1 MTKVKLISC
10 LSMLALSV
18 SMLVMGVLAL
28 ATQTITL
35 TGEVGFNIADKSVY
49 VKDARIS
56 DETITGFMPGYIN
69 EGLILSDA
77 TISGSFEITL
87 DVINTTTNNFDIV
100 IESSQS
106 GVSVTTEAYIPA
118 NSTAL
123 TEITSSTP
131 ITDTIVLTVTN
142 STGSPVDL
150 TNILI
155 KIEERTSIQVTVN
168 SNDDSLGTV
177 TGSGDYDIGD
187 TVTLSASETDY
198 GVFVEWRSDSIT
210 GNQVSTNATYSFE
223 LTASSPSVYY
233 AIFERYSA
241 TLSVRTN
248 NSSYGTVTGG
258 GTYEAG
264 DTVTLRATETST
276 GDFVRWRRDSV
287 SGTSLSTSS
296 TYTFT
301 FDKNSPT
308 TIYGYFQRY
317 SAWVYAY
324 TNNSSYGTV
333 SGGARTYYYGNTVTL
348 TATPTNIGRF
358 VEWRS
363 GSTSGTV
370 VSTSPTYT
378 FTLTKSV
385 LKTYYAIFE
394 PNDNVYDDF
403 EFNNI
408 DGSTGELVSYS
419 GSATD
424 VDIPA
429 TYATIDV
436 GGETFYI
443 EGDDYTVT
451 RISAYAFQRADD
463 TITSVN
469 IPDTVTEIRN
479 RAFSACTKLST
490 VNFPTSLKTIGPS
503 AFYNCDLTG
512 EINLPLGVETIDTS
526 AFRGNEK
533 ITKVVLP
540 SSITSLGLSAFGNTY
555 GLIEIEYNIPA
566 LADLSSTSNV
576 FNQAGTNG
584 DGITVTFGS
593 NVTRIPA
600 YLFSSTAGNTY
611 PRVTTV
617 NIPSSVTYIGRDAF
631 RNCTSLTTA
640 NFDNAVG
647 WYYTSSSSAT
657 TGTTISGLSA
667 PATAAEHLKTNYA
680 SYYWKCNPSKAI
692 SVYSNNTNLG
702 TVIGSG
708 TYNIGDRVTLTA
720 TPTDIGRFV
729 EWRSGSTTGTRV
741 STSATY
747 SFTLSSS
754 SPTSYYA
761 IFEENYT
768 ILEGFTFNNLTSTT
782 GELVSYTGSDAEVEI
797 PGTYST
803 IVVDGETVFVEGD
816 TYTVVGIAD
825 ASSNTT
831 GAFYPARNTI
841 TSVQIPNT
849 VEEIGDHA
857 FHSCANLATVTFK
870 GDSQLTS
877 IGRFVF
883 CYCRSLTSFTIPKG
897 VTSIGVNSFVVCS
910 SLTSVTFENKNG
922 WTAGT
927 TSISAS
933 ALSNTSTAAQYLTD
947 DYVGYTWTRT
957 DLEILE
963 GFTFNNLTSTTGELV
978 SYTGAATDV
987 VIPSSY
993 STTIIDG
1000 ETVFIKGDTYEVVN
1014 IVSGTSSSGPFYS
1027 VRSRLISV
1035 TIPETITTIG
1045 DYAFSD
1051 CTVLTEINYNATAVN
1066 DFSSTN
1072 YIFRNAGNSG
1082 AGITV
1087 NVGAN
1092 VTRIPDWMFC
1102 PSVLSYSYIPNI
1114 IAVNFAEGSVCET
1127 IGGASFWQCSSLIS
1141 INVPDSVTSIGGDA
1155 FNNCGISKIN
1165 IPEGITEIEANT
1177 FRGCI
1182 NLSSITIPES
1192 VTSIGSSAFAF
1203 CSGLTSI
1210 TIPSKVTII
1219 DEYAFEACGS
1229 ITSIIIGANV
1239 TSIGEYAF
1247 RNCDSLTRITIPAS
1261 VTSIGALAFDGC
1273 ESLTSVT
1280 FENRNGWTAGTE
1292 SISASAIASTTTA
1305 ATYLTSEYK
1314 LETWTRS

>member
-1 MTKVKLISC
+1 
-10 LSMLALSV
+10 MLALSV
-18 SMLVMGVLAL
+18 AMLVMGVLAL

-35 TGEVGFNIADKSVY
+35 TGEVGFNVSDKSVY

-69 EGLILSDA
+69 DGLILSDA
-77 TISGSFEITL
+77 TISDTSFEISL

-118 NSTAL
+118 NTTDL

-131 ITDTIVLTVTN
+131 ITETIVLTVTN

-155 KIEERTSIQVTVN
+155 KVKERTSIQVTVN

-241 TLSVRTN
+241 TLTVRTN

-276 GDFVRWRRDSV
+276 GDFVNWRRDS
-287 SGTSLSTSS
+287 STGGSLSTNS

-301 FDKNSPT
+301 FTKNSPT
-308 TIYGYFQRY
+308 TIYGQFQRY
-317 SAWVYAY
+317 SATVYAY
-324 TNNSSYGTV
+324 TNNISYGTV
-333 SGGARTYYYGNTVTL
+333 SGGNRIYYVGNMVTL
-348 TATPTNIGRF
+348 IATPTEIGRF

-363 GSTSGTV
+363 ESTSGTV

-408 DGSTGELVSYS
+408 DDSTGELVSYS

-424 VDIPA
+424 VDIPD

-443 EGDDYTVT
+443 EGKDYTVT
-451 RISAYAFQRADD
+451 RISSSAFQLADD

-526 AFRGNEK
+526 AFRDNEK

-576 FNQAGTNG
+576 FNGAGTSG
-584 DGITVTFGS
+584 TGITVNIGS
-593 NVTRIPA
+593 NVTKIPA
-600 YLFSSTAGNTY
+600 YLFTGSTTSY
-611 PRVTTV
+611 RPRITTV

-647 WYYTSSSSAT
+647 WYYTSLSSAT
-657 TGTTISGLSA
+657 TGETISGLSD
-667 PATAAEHLKTNYA
+667 PATAAEHLRSNYVN
-680 SYYWKCNPSKAI
+680 YYWKCNPSKAI

-720 TPTDIGRFV
+720 TPTNIGRFV

-768 ILEGFTFNNLTSTT
+768 ILEGFTFNNLPSNT
-782 GELVSYTGSDAEVEI
+782 GELVSYTGTDTSVEI
-797 PGTYST
+797 PSSYST
-803 IVVDGETVFVEGD
+803 AVIDGETVFIEGD

-849 VEEIGDHA
+849 VKEIGDFA
-857 FHSCANLATVTFK
+857 FYNCTNLATFNFPSELQIIGYYAFYECNLQGTLSIPSTVWAIGGYAFYGNPISSLVLPSSITNIETRAFSNLTRLDDIEYNIPSLSDFTSSSQVFALAGMYNSRVEVTF
-870 GDSQLTS
+870 GPSVTRIPAYLFYSMSGTTPNVRIATVNIGENVTY
-877 IGRFVF
+877 IGRYAFDVMDTYFTNANFANKAGWFV
-883 CYCRSLTSFTIPKG
+883 STSSTA
-897 VTSIGVNSFVVCS
+897 TS
-910 SLTSVTFENKNG
+910 
-922 WTAGT
+922 GT
-927 TSISAS
+927 NISAS
-933 ALSNTSTAAQYLTD
+933 TLSSGTLAAQYLRNN
-947 DYVGYTWTRT
+947 YAGYYWHFNPQIIE
-957 DLEILE
+957 D
-963 GFTFNNLTSTTGELV
+963 FTFNNLTLTTGELV
-978 SYTGAATDV
+978 SYTGSDAGV
-987 VIPSSY
+987 KIPDTY
-993 STTIIDG
+993 STAIING
-1000 ETVFIKGDTYEVVN
+1000 ETVFVKGDTYTVTA
-1014 IVSGTSSSGPFYS
+1014 IADGDLSPASGITGAFYNNRTVTSVFIPDT
-1027 VRSRLISV
+1027 V
-1035 TIPETITTIG
+1035 TRIG
-1045 DYAFSD
+1045 DYAFSN
-1051 CTVLTEINYNATAVN
+1051 CARL
-1066 DFSSTN
+1066 
-1072 YIFRNAGNSG
+1072 G
-1082 AGITV
+1082 
-1087 NVGAN
+1087 N
-1092 VTRIPDWMFC
+1092 VTMPA
-1102 PSVLSYSYIPNI
+1102 SLK
-1114 IAVNFAEGSVCET
+1114 E
-1127 IGGASFWQCSSLIS
+1127 IGFR
-1141 INVPDSVTSIGGDA
+1141 A
-1155 FNNCGISKIN
+1155 FNGCEHLIEITLPSTLQSI
-1165 IPEGITEIEANT
+1165 EG
-1177 FRGCI
+1177 
-1182 NLSSITIPES
+1182 
-1192 VTSIGSSAFAF
+1192 
-1203 CSGLTSI
+1203 
-1210 TIPSKVTII
+1210 
-1219 DEYAFEACGS
+1219 YAF
-1229 ITSIIIGANV
+1229 
-1239 TSIGEYAF
+1239 YA
-1247 RNCDSLTRITIPAS
+1247 T
-1261 VTSIGALAFDGC
+1261 
-1273 ESLTSVT
+1273 SLTSLTMPASLNTIGAYAFGSCEILESVKFLEHT
-1280 FENRNGWTAGTE
+1280 GWTAGGT
-1292 SISASAIASTTTA
+1292 SFGNALQIDTA
-1305 ATYLTSEYK
+1305 AARYLTSTYVSQD
-1314 LETWTRS
+1314 WTRS

>member
-10 LSMLALSV
+10 LSVFALSL

-35 TGEVGFNIADKSVY
+35 TGEVGFNVSDKSVY

-69 EGLILSDA
+69 DGLILSDA
-77 TISGSFEITL
+77 TISGSSFEISL

-131 ITDTIVLTVTN
+131 ITETIVLTVTN
-142 STGSPVDL
+142 STSSPVDL

-155 KIEERTSIQVTVN
+155 KIEERASIQVTVN

-276 GDFVRWRRDSV
+276 GDFVNWRRDS
-287 SGTSLSTSS
+287 STGGSLSTNS

-301 FDKNSPT
+301 FTKNSPT
-308 TIYGYFQRY
+308 TIYGYFQVY
-317 SAWVYAY
+317 SATVYAY

-333 SGGARTYYYGNTVTL
+333 SGGNRIYYVGNMVTL
-348 TATPTNIGRF
+348 IATPTEIGRF

-363 GSTSGTV
+363 ESTSGTV

-408 DGSTGELVSYS
+408 DDSTGELVSYS

-576 FNQAGTNG
+576 FNGAGTSG
-584 DGITVTFGS
+584 TGITVNIGS
-593 NVTRIPA
+593 NVTKIPA
-600 YLFSSTAGNTY
+600 YLFTGSTTSY
-611 PRVTTV
+611 RPRITTV

-768 ILEGFTFNNLTSTT
+768 ILEGFTFNNLPSNTGELVSYTGTDTSVEIPSSYSTTVIDGETVFIEGDDYTVTAIADASSNTSGAFYSARTTLRNVSIPDTVTSIGDYAFASCSNLTTYNNPTRLNRIGEAAFMSCINLTSITIPSSVTSLGEVAFANCQRLTNINFNAQVPDYTSSQVSPFFNVGATSRNVTLTIGSNVNRIPSYFMNAESPNTARTYITEIVLSEGVEEIGFQAFRACNYMTSINIPLTMKRIERGAFVNNSNSLQVEFANTAGWYYTSSTTATTGGTLISASGLANPDVAADYLQVDYNNYYWNFNPQAIEDFTFNNLTLTT
-782 GELVSYTGSDAEVEI
+782 GELVSYTGSDAKVEI

-803 IVVDGETVFVEGD
+803 AIINGETVFVEGD
-816 TYTVVGIAD
+816 TYTVTAIAD
-825 ASSNTT
+825 GDMSPTSGITS
-831 GAFYPARNTI
+831 AFYNNR
-841 TSVQIPNT
+841 
-849 VEEIGDHA
+849 
-857 FHSCANLATVTFK
+857 TVT
-870 GDSQLTS
+870 S
-877 IGRFVF
+877 
-883 CYCRSLTSFTIPKG
+883 
-897 VTSIGVNSFVVCS
+897 
-910 SLTSVTFENKNG
+910 
-922 WTAGT
+922 
-927 TSISAS
+927 
-933 ALSNTSTAAQYLTD
+933 
-947 DYVGYTWTRT
+947 
-957 DLEILE
+957 
-963 GFTFNNLTSTTGELV
+963 
-978 SYTGAATDV
+978 V
-987 VIPSSY
+987 VIP
-993 STTIIDG
+993 D
-1000 ETVFIKGDTYEVVN
+1000 TVT
-1014 IVSGTSSSGPFYS
+1014 
-1027 VRSRLISV
+1027 R
-1035 TIPETITTIG
+1035 IG
-1045 DYAFSD
+1045 DYAFSNCNNLESVTMPD
-1051 CTVLTEINYNATAVN
+1051 DLEEIGFRAFNACE
-1066 DFSSTN
+1066 SL
-1072 YIFRNAGNSG
+1072 
-1082 AGITV
+1082 AGITF
-1087 NVGAN
+1087 AN
-1092 VTRIPDWMFC
+1092 SLQSIE
-1102 PSVLSYSYIPNI
+1102 SYAFYGCTSLTTLTMPASLN
-1114 IAVNFAEGSVCET
+1114 T
-1127 IGGASFWQCSSLIS
+1127 IGA
-1141 INVPDSVTSIGGDA
+1141 
-1155 FNNCGISKIN
+1155 
-1165 IPEGITEIEANT
+1165 
-1177 FRGCI
+1177 
-1182 NLSSITIPES
+1182 
-1192 VTSIGSSAFAF
+1192 
-1203 CSGLTSI
+1203 
-1210 TIPSKVTII
+1210 
-1219 DEYAFEACGS
+1219 Y
-1229 ITSIIIGANV
+1229 
-1239 TSIGEYAF
+1239 
-1247 RNCDSLTRITIPAS
+1247 
-1261 VTSIGALAFDGC
+1261 AFDGC
-1273 ESLTSVT
+1273 TGLKKVT
-1280 FENRNGWTAGTE
+1280 FEETSGWKAGTA
-1292 SISASAIASTTTA
+1292 SLSANILNQLAYA
-1305 ATYLTSEYK
+1305 YLTRNYVDVE
-1314 LETWTRS
+1314 WTRS

>member
-10 LSMLALSV
+10 LSMVALSL

-35 TGEVGFNIADKSVY
+35 TGEVGFNINDKSIY

-56 DETITGFMPGYIN
+56 DETIAGFMPGYIN
-69 EGLILSDA
+69 DGLILSDA
-77 TISGSFEITL
+77 TISGSSFEISL

-131 ITDTIVLTVTN
+131 ITETIVLTVTN
-142 STGSPVDL
+142 STSSPVDL

-155 KIEERTSIQVTVN
+155 KVKERTSIQVTVN

-276 GDFVRWRRDSV
+276 GDFVDWRRDS
-287 SGTSLSTSS
+287 STGGSLSTNS

-301 FDKNSPT
+301 FTKNSPT
-308 TIYGYFQRY
+308 TIYGYFQVY
-317 SAWVYAY
+317 SATVYAY

-333 SGGARTYYYGNTVTL
+333 SGSGRRHYVGDTVTL
-348 TATPTNIGRF
+348 TATPTEIGRF

-363 GSTSGTV
+363 ESTSGTV

-419 GSATD
+419 GSATY

-443 EGDDYTVT
+443 KGDDYTVT

-526 AFRGNEK
+526 AFRDNEK

-576 FNQAGTNG
+576 FNLAGTNG

-617 NIPSSVTYIGRDAF
+617 NIPSSVTYIGRSAF
-631 RNCTSLTTA
+631 EDCSDLTEA
-640 NFDNAVG
+640 NFDVTSG

-768 ILEGFTFNNLTSTT
+768 ILEGFTFNNL
-782 GELVSYTGSDAEVEI
+782 
-797 PGTYST
+797 P
-803 IVVDGETVFVEGD
+803 
-816 TYTVVGIAD
+816 
-825 ASSNTT
+825 SN
-831 GAFYPARNTI
+831 
-841 TSVQIPNT
+841 
-849 VEEIGDHA
+849 
-857 FHSCANLATVTFK
+857 
-870 GDSQLTS
+870 
-877 IGRFVF
+877 
-883 CYCRSLTSFTIPKG
+883 
-897 VTSIGVNSFVVCS
+897 
-910 SLTSVTFENKNG
+910 
-922 WTAGT
+922 
-927 TSISAS
+927 
-933 ALSNTSTAAQYLTD
+933 
-947 DYVGYTWTRT
+947 
-957 DLEILE
+957 
-963 GFTFNNLTSTTGELV
+963 TGELV

-1072 YIFRNAGNSG
+1072 YIFRNAGKSG

-1114 IAVNFAEGSVCET
+1114 IAVNFAEGSVCKT

-1155 FNNCGISKIN
+1155 FNNCGISEIN

-1210 TIPSKVTII
+1210 TIPSRVTII
-1219 DEYAFEACGS
+1219 DEYAFEACDS
-1229 ITSIIIGANV
+1229 ITSIIIGASV

-1292 SISASAIASTTTA
+1292 SISASAIASTATA

>member
-10 LSMLALSV
+10 LSVFALSL

-35 TGEVGFNIADKSVY
+35 TGEVGFNVSDKSVY

-142 STGSPVDL
+142 STSSPVDL

-155 KIEERTSIQVTVN
+155 KIEERASIQVTVN

-198 GVFVEWRSDSIT
+198 GVFVEWRADSTT

-276 GDFVRWRRDSV
+276 GDFIAWRRDSA
-287 SGTSLSTSS
+287 SGTSLSSSS

-301 FDKNSPT
+301 FTKNSPT
-308 TIYGYFQRY
+308 TIYGQFQRY
-317 SAWVYAY
+317 SATVYAY
-324 TNNSSYGTV
+324 TNNISYGTV
-333 SGGARTYYYGNTVTL
+333 SGGNRIYYVGNMVTL
-348 TATPTNIGRF
+348 IATPTEIGRF

-363 GSTSGTV
+363 ESTSGTV

-385 LKTYYAIFE
+385 SKTYYAIFE
-394 PNDNVYDDF
+394 LNDNVYADF

-408 DGSTGELVSYS
+408 DDSTGELVSYS

-526 AFRGNEK
+526 AFRDNEK

-576 FNQAGTNG
+576 FNGAGTSG
-584 DGITVTFGS
+584 TGITVNIGS
-593 NVTRIPA
+593 NVTKIPA
-600 YLFSSTAGNTY
+600 YLFTGSTTSY
-611 PRVTTV
+611 RPRITTV
-617 NIPSSVTYIGRDAF
+617 NIPSSVTYIGRYAF
-631 RNCTSLTTA
+631 RNCSDLTEA
-640 NFDNAVG
+640 NFDVTSG
-647 WYYTSSSSAT
+647 WYYTSLSSAT
-657 TGTTISGLSA
+657 TGETISGLSD
-667 PATAAEHLKTNYA
+667 PATAAEYLKTNYA

-729 EWRSGSTTGTRV
+729 EWRSGSTTGTIV

-768 ILEGFTFNNLTSTT
+768 ILEGFTFNNLPSNT
-782 GELVSYTGSDAEVEI
+782 GELVSYTGTDANVVI
-797 PGTYST
+797 PSSYSKAV
-803 IVVDGETVFVEGD
+803 IDGETVFIEGD
-816 TYTVVGIAD
+816 DYTVTAIAD
-825 ASSNTT
+825 ASSNTS
-831 GAFYPARNTI
+831 GAFYSARTTLRNV
-841 TSVQIPNT
+841 SIP
-849 VEEIGDHA
+849 D
-857 FHSCANLATVTFK
+857 TVTKIGARAFNYC
-870 GDSQLTS
+870 TS
-877 IGRFVF
+877 LAEITVP
-883 CYCRSLTSFTIPKG
+883 TS
-897 VTSIGVNSFVVCS
+897 VTSIGEAAFFKCTSLNSVTFAGNSQLKVINQNAFSECS
-910 SLTSVTFENKNG
+910 SLTS
-922 WTAGT
+922 
-927 TSISAS
+927 I
-933 ALSNTSTAAQYLTD
+933 
-947 DYVGYTWTRT
+947 
-957 DLEILE
+957 
-963 GFTFNNLTSTTGELV
+963 
-978 SYTGAATDV
+978 
-987 VIPSSY
+987 
-993 STTIIDG
+993 
-1000 ETVFIKGDTYEVVN
+1000 
-1014 IVSGTSSSGPFYS
+1014 
-1027 VRSRLISV
+1027 
-1035 TIPETITTIG
+1035 TIPG
-1045 DYAFSD
+1045 
-1051 CTVLTEINYNATAVN
+1051 
-1066 DFSSTN
+1066 
-1072 YIFRNAGNSG
+1072 
-1082 AGITV
+1082 
-1087 NVGAN
+1087 
-1092 VTRIPDWMFC
+1092 
-1102 PSVLSYSYIPNI
+1102 
-1114 IAVNFAEGSVCET
+1114 
-1127 IGGASFWQCSSLIS
+1127 
-1141 INVPDSVTSIGGDA
+1141 SVTSIG
-1155 FNNCGISKIN
+1155 N
-1165 IPEGITEIEANT
+1165 
-1177 FRGCI
+1177 
-1182 NLSSITIPES
+1182 
-1192 VTSIGSSAFAF
+1192 SAFSW
-1203 CSGLTSI
+1203 CSSLTSI
-1210 TIPSKVTII
+1210 TIPSSVKSIG
-1219 DEYAFEACGS
+1219 DSAFYECS
-1229 ITSIIIGANV
+1229 SLTSINISEGV
-1239 TSIGEYAF
+1239 TSIGPWAF
-1247 RNCDSLTRITIPAS
+1247 AYCGFTSITIPSS
-1261 VTSIGALAFDGC
+1261 VTSIGNSAFNSCD
-1273 ESLTSVT
+1273 SLTSVT
-1280 FENRNGWTAGTE
+1280 FKETEGWRAGTTP
-1292 SISASAIASTTTA
+1292 ISASDLENTSTA
-1305 ATYLTSEYK
+1305 ATYLKSTSYPYAQP
-1314 LETWTRS
+1314 WTRS